1 MITRCNIILPVL
13 TGMLLINAQ
22 VLAQSDPSIIDS
34 ALTVLHANPH
44 DTIKIDR
51 YLSLH
56 NAFID
61 KDTTQS
67 IDYLR
72 KALTLSEK
80 IDDTLRLSTSYLV
93 LGKLSSEK
101 GDLDRAFEISS
112 DLERLLSD
120 FKHPGM
126 KAKTYL
132 FKGIIHT
139 KSGNYDS
146 ALTDLFNG
154 LEIFEMLEDQEQQ
167 GHCLLN
173 IGNVY
178 LKMGDNDKTLAFYQ
192 KALERY
198 ETVGYEEGIAS
209 VTGNLGVIHRRKEEY
224 DLALKYIKQSLA
236 ANKKLNR
243 KANERIDLHN
253 IGTIYFK
260 LEDYELARKY
270 FERAKELAAEIDS
283 KRGLV
288 YAYHSLAVVEANQ
301 SDFNEAFKN
310 LDSAL
315 VLAVSEGM
323 KHNIKDIYKSYSYNY
338 EDAGEWKLALDYWK
352 KYESVK
358 DSILSENS
366 LRQIN
371 ELQTKYE
378 TAKKNEEIATLAK
391 ENEMREAEADR
402 RATWNRI
409 LVGGLVL
416 FAIMGGLVVFML
428 RQRHNNQQ
436 LIAAKNEEI
445 KTARFRQ
452 QLSELEMKALRAQMN
467 PHFIFNCM
475 NSINRMILSKE
486 SDNASR
492 YLTRFSRLI
501 RLMLENSEKTV
512 VPLQDELAMLEA
524 YIQLEALRF
533 KGKIHYRIS
542 VDEAIDQEDTLVPS
556 MVLQPFVENAIWHGL
571 MHKKGN
577 GLINVSISEDNNVL
591 RCVIEDNGVGRDKA
605 LELEKRAVTTRK
617 SMGLQITEERLRLF
631 SKKEMQRLIN
641 ITDRKDSVDRALGT
655 RVDINIPIA

>member
-1 MITRCNIILPVL
+1 MRIMITRCNIILPVL

-34 ALTVLHANPH
+34 ALTVLHASPH

-51 YLSLH
+51 YLSLY

-120 FKHPGM
+120 FKHPEM

-146 ALTDLFNG
+146 ALTDLFKG

-198 ETVGYEEGIAS
+198 ETIGYEEGIAS

-236 ANKKLNR
+236 ANKILNR

-301 SDFNEAFKN
+301 DKFDEAFKN

-315 VLAVSEGM
+315 VLAVSAGM
-323 KHNIKDIYKSYSYNY
+323 KNNIKDIYKSYSYNY

-391 ENEMREAEADR
+391 ENERRVAEADR

-416 FAIMGGLVVFML
+416 FAIMGGLVVF
-428 RQRHNNQQ
+428 
-436 LIAAKNEEI
+436 
-445 KTARFRQ
+445 
-452 QLSELEMKALRAQMN
+452 
-467 PHFIFNCM
+467 
-475 NSINRMILSKE
+475 
-486 SDNASR
+486 
-492 YLTRFSRLI
+492 
-501 RLMLENSEKTV
+501 
-512 VPLQDELAMLEA
+512 
-524 YIQLEALRF
+524 
-533 KGKIHYRIS
+533 
-542 VDEAIDQEDTLVPS
+542 
-556 MVLQPFVENAIWHGL
+556 
-571 MHKKGN
+571 
-577 GLINVSISEDNNVL
+577 NVSS
-591 RCVIEDNGVGRDKA
+591 R
-605 LELEKRAVTTRK
+605 
-617 SMGLQITEERLRLF
+617 
-631 SKKEMQRLIN
+631 
-641 ITDRKDSVDRALGT
+641 
-655 RVDINIPIA
+655 